1 MKKSVWIGLMAGI
14 LLTIALFTYSGIGK
28 IGDAIAAAGW
38 LGVTLMALV
47 HMLPVLLCAVAW
59 RLVSPAE
66 SVAASGGGLGL
77 FIRARWVRDAVGEMW
92 ITPPLG
98 SELAGMRILTMA
110 GMDQPQ
116 AAASTLVDLTE
127 ALASQVIYTV
137 AGVLLVGFTLP
148 GASFIVP
155 TLAGLL
161 LAAAAIGGF
170 AYAQNAG
177 LLLRI
182 ETVVSE
188 WTSGWL
194 EPVRISM
201 QGIHAIT
208 RRIYRRRGAVLMA
221 FLIHL
226 LAWFVGAMAAWVGLR
241 FIGHPLA
248 WHQVVALEAMIAALR
263 SVAFISPAGLGVQEA
278 GYVLAGQLFG
288 LDAATAL
295 ALSMLQRAAEW
306 LRAVPALL
314 MWQAC
319 EGNHWWH
326 SLRSRNM

>member
-1 MKKSVWIGLMAGI
+1 MMKKGVWISLMAGLLLAII
-14 LLTIALFTYSGIGK
+14 LFAYSGIGK
-28 IGDAIAAAGW
+28 IGEAIAAAGW
-38 LGVTLMALV
+38 MGVTLMAMV
-47 HMLPVLLCAVAW
+47 HMLPVILCAVAW
-59 RLVSPAE
+59 RLVSPPE
-66 SVAASGGGLGL
+66 SVPGFGV
-77 FIRARWVRDAVGEMW
+77 FVRARWVRDAVGEMW

-116 AAASTLVDLTE
+116 AAAATLVDLTE
-127 ALASQVIYTV
+127 ALASQIIYTL

-161 LAAAAIGGF
+161 VAAAAIGGF

-182 ETVVSE
+182 EAVVSQ

-208 RRIYRRRGAVLMA
+208 KRIYHRRGAVLMA

-226 LAWFVGAMAAWVGLR
+226 LAWFIGAMAAWVGLR
-241 FIGHPLA
+241 YIGHPLA
-248 WHQVVALEAMIAALR
+248 WHQVIALEAIIAALR

-306 LRAVPALL
+306 LRAVPALI
-314 MWQAC
+314 MWQTY
-319 EGNHWWH
+319 EGNRWWRA
-326 SLRSRNM
+326 LRSKHM